1 MKRQLIILAL
11 SLGSATC
18 LITAQDGKRPAP
30 PEGGGSGSRIH
41 VLPRGAEE
49 TLNLTADQKKQ
60 VADLEAE
67 VKTKIEKILTPEQ
80 IEKLKT
86 MRPPQPP
93 GGQDNRGQRPP
104 APGGKSA
111 AAQPPVATLNVAS
124 TKPLPAG
131 VTRVPVTFSGGHD
144 TVPVDHGRPVKLIAA
159 ALGVQEEVFREAFS
173 HVHPAGPGSG
183 GPTDAEA
190 RQNKAALMNALGKF
204 GVTNDRLNTVSNF
217 YRYAAW
223 QGGIWKNKP
232 ATVSALVKN
241 GVITGFEIISGGYG
255 YTTPPSVSVPGIA
268 GAAKVE
274 LAFGKDMESNGA
286 ISAITIPRT
295 Q

>member
-18 LITAQDGKRPAP
+18 FITAQDGKRPPP
-30 PEGGGSGSRIH
+30 PENGGGGSRIH

-49 TLNLTADQKKQ
+49 TLNLTAEQRRQ

-80 IEKLKT
+80 VEKLKT
-86 MRPPQPP
+86 ARPPQPP
-93 GGQDNRGQRPP
+93 GGQGERGQRPP
-104 APGGKSA
+104 ASEGKGA
-111 AAQPPVATLNVAS
+111 AAQPPVATLNVAD

-131 VTRVPVTFSGGHD
+131 ITRVPVTFSGGHD

-159 ALGVQEEVFREAFS
+159 ALGVPDEVFREAFS

-190 RQNKAALMNALGKF
+190 RQNKVALMNALGKF

-217 YRYAAW
+217 DRYAAW
-223 QGGIWKNKP
+223 QGGIWKNKT
-232 ATVSALVKN
+232 ATANALVKN
-241 GVITGFEIISGGYG
+241 GAITGYEITSGGYG
-255 YTTPPSVSVPGIA
+255 YTTPPTVSVPGIA

-286 ISAITIPRT
+286 ISAITIPPT